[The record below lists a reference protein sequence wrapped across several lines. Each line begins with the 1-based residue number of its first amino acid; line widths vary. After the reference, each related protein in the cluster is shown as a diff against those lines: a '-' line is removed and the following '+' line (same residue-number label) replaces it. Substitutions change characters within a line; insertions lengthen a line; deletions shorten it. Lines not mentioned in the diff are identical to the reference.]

1 MCLQLTKNTKCY
13 LFLKTCAKH
22 VGRCVFAKMFF
33 RGDLTVAGK
42 LGVFV
47 KTPVFCLCC
56 AHITGPSQKGLES

>member
-1 MCLQLTKNTKCY
+1 MCLQLTKNTKCN
-13 LFLKTCAKH
+13 LFLKHA
-22 VGRCVFAKMFF
+22 GGCVFAKMFL

-56 AHITGPSQKGLES
+56 GHITGPSQKGLES